1 MAQVD
6 TYERIQDKTWP
17 VFDDEMVEAAARVLR
32 SGKVNYWTGQE
43 GQRFEVEC
51 AKLLNVSHAL
61 ALTNGTAA
69 LELGLR
75 AWGIGPNDDVITTPR
90 SFIASAS
97 CVVMCGARPI
107 FADVDRQ
114 SGNIS
119 AETIEAVLTPA
130 TRAIVAV
137 HLGGWPCDLD
147 PILELAGRHGIKV
160 IEDAAQAF
168 GGTYKGRPLGS
179 IGDAGAFSFCSD
191 KIVSTG
197 EGGLFATNDDG
208 SFKIVWGLRD
218 HGRTWDAARTQAD
231 TPGYKWIRDDFG
243 TNCRMSEAQSALG
256 RVALRRLPTWLARR
270 RQNAR
275 LLTECLS
282 DVEALRIPE
291 APDGHAYYMFYAYV
305 RPERLTGGWTRDRI
319 LAELHTWNIPCSVG
333 ICGELYL
340 ERAFERAG
348 LRPTKRLPVARELGE
363 TSIAFPVHP
372 RLTGSDM
379 QKIGDAVRAV
389 FREATG

>member
-1 MAQVD
+1 MAHVD
-6 TYERIQDKTWP
+6 TSERIHDKTWP

-51 AKLLNVSHAL
+51 AKLLNVRHAL
-61 ALTNGTAA
+61 SLTNGTAA

-75 AWGIGPNDDVITTPR
+75 AWGIGPNDDVLTTPR

-97 CVVMCGARPI
+97 CAVMCGARPI

-114 SGNIS
+114 SGNIT
-119 AETIEAVLTPA
+119 AETIEAVLTPT

-147 PILELAGRHGIKV
+147 PILELAGGYGIKV

-179 IGDAGAFSFCSD
+179 IGDAGAFSFCGD

-197 EGGLFATNDDG
+197 EGGLLATNDES

-218 HGRTWDAARTQAD
+218 HGRSWDAARTQSD

-243 TNCRMSEAQSALG
+243 TNCRMSEPQAALG
-256 RVALRRLPTWLARR
+256 RVALRRLPNWLASR

-282 DVEALRIPE
+282 DCEALRIPRT
-291 APDGHAYYMFYAYV
+291 PDGHAYYVLYVYV
-305 RPERLTGGWTRDRI
+305 RPERLRGGWTRDRI
-319 LAELHTWNIPCSVG
+319 LAELHSRWIPCSVG

-340 ERAFERAG
+340 ERAFERSG
-348 LRPTKRLPVARELGE
+348 LQPSERLPAARELGE

-372 RLTGSDM
+372 GLTENDI
-379 QKIGDAVRAV
+379 QKMGDAMKAV
-389 FREATG
+389 LRKAT

>member
-1 MAQVD
+1 
-6 TYERIQDKTWP
+6 
-17 VFDDEMVEAAARVLR
+17 MVEAAARVLR

-114 SGNIS
+114 SGNIT
-119 AETIEAVLTPA
+119 AEAIEAALTPA

-147 PILELAGRHGIKV
+147 PILELAGRRGIKV

-179 IGDAGAFSFCSD
+179 IGDACAFSFCGD

-197 EGGLFATNDDG
+197 EGGLLATNDES

-218 HGRTWDAARTQAD
+218 HGRTWDAARAQSD

-243 TNCRMSEAQSALG
+243 TNCRMSEPQAALG
-256 RVALRRLPTWLARR
+256 RVALRRLPNWLARR

-282 DVEALRIPE
+282 DVETLHIPRT
-291 APDGHAYYMFYAYV
+291 PDGHAHYVLYVYV
-305 RPERLTGGWTRDRI
+305 RPERLRGGWTRDRI
-319 LAELHTWNIPCSVG
+319 LAELHSRWIPCSVG
-333 ICGELYL
+333 ICGELHL

-348 LRPTKRLPVARELGE
+348 LRPAQRLRAARELGE

-372 RLTGSDM
+372 GLTENDM
-379 QKIGDAVRAV
+379 QKIGDALKAV
-389 FREATG
+389 LREAT